1 MPICQFSFSIKQW
14 KIVCDKS
21 LSEADWLKGNAHWL
35 ANQENFEDFTP
46 KLAFLPALKRR
57 RLSHSARLFFE
68 AAWNLV
74 TENPDIPVVYASA
87 NSEMERNF
95 ALWHSLLREGD
106 VSPTS
111 FSLSVHNALVGQWS
125 ELRQVKS
132 ETTSLMANGGNL
144 EIALL
149 EAYLQLN
156 EGVEQVLVIIAETPL
171 SSMYNAVPVHRSPW
185 GYALALVVEKGEQFT
200 LTLNKNGQGKYTPD
214 SALEWVRQQYLQAV
228 DFNVKNANGSTWQW
242 HRN

>member
-35 ANQENFEDFTP
+35 ANRENFEDFTP

-68 AAWNLV
+68 AAWDLV

-144 EIALL
+144 ETALL

-200 LTLNKNGQGKYTPD
+200 LTLNENGQGEYTPD
-214 SALEWVRQQYLQAV
+214 STLEWVRQQYLQAV

>member
-1 MPICQFSFSIKQW
+1 M
-14 KIVCDKS
+14 
-21 LSEADWLKGNAHWL
+21 
-35 ANQENFEDFTP
+35 
-46 KLAFLPALKRR
+46 
-57 RLSHSARLFFE
+57 
-68 AAWNLV
+68 

-200 LTLNKNGQGKYTPD
+200 LTLNENGQGEYTPD

>member
-21 LSEADWLKGNAHWL
+21 LSEADWLKGSAHWL
-35 ANQENFEDFTP
+35 ANRENFEDFTP

-68 AAWNLV
+68 AAWDLV

-200 LTLNKNGQGKYTPD
+200 LTLNENGQGKYTPD
-214 SALEWVRQQYLQAV
+214 SALEWVRQQYLQMV

>member
-1 MPICQFSFSIKQW
+1 MPICQFYFSIIQL
-14 KIVCDKS
+14 KIVCVKS

-68 AAWNLV
+68 AAWDLV

-200 LTLNKNGQGKYTPD
+200 LTLNENGQGKYTPD

>member
-35 ANQENFEDFTP
+35 ANRENFEDFTP

-68 AAWNLV
+68 AAWDLV

-200 LTLNKNGQGKYTPD
+200 LTLNENGQGKYTPD
-214 SALEWVRQQYLQAV
+214 SALEWVRQQYLQMV

>member
-21 LSEADWLKGNAHWL
+21 LNEADWLKGNAHWL
-35 ANQENFEDFTP
+35 ANRENFEDFTP
-46 KLAFLPALKRR
+46 TLAFLPALKRR

-68 AAWNLV
+68 VAWDLV

-200 LTLNKNGQGKYTPD
+200 LTLNENGQGEYTPD

>member
-68 AAWNLV
+68 AAWDLV

-200 LTLNKNGQGKYTPD
+200 LTLNENGQGKYTSD

>member
-21 LSEADWLKGNAHWL
+21 LSEADWLKGSAHWL
-35 ANQENFEDFTP
+35 ANRENFEDFTP

-68 AAWNLV
+68 AAWDLV

-144 EIALL
+144 ETALL

-200 LTLNKNGQGKYTPD
+200 LTLNENGQGKYTPD
-214 SALEWVRQQYLQAV
+214 SALGWVRQQYLQAV

>member
-35 ANQENFEDFTP
+35 DNRENFEDFTP

-68 AAWNLV
+68 AAWDLV

-111 FSLSVHNALVGQWS
+111 FSLSVQNALVGQWS

-200 LTLNKNGQGKYTPD
+200 LTLNENAQGEYTPD
-214 SALEWVRQQYLQAV
+214 SALEWVRQQYLQSV

>member
-21 LSEADWLKGNAHWL
+21 LNEADWLKGNAHWL
-35 ANQENFEDFTP
+35 ANRENFEDFTP

-200 LTLNKNGQGKYTPD
+200 LTLNENGQGKYTPD

>member
-35 ANQENFEDFTP
+35 ANRENFEDFTP

-68 AAWNLV
+68 AAWDLV

-200 LTLNKNGQGKYTPD
+200 LTLNENGQGKYTSD

>member
-21 LSEADWLKGNAHWL
+21 LSEADWLKGSAHWL
-35 ANQENFEDFTP
+35 ANRENFEDFTP
-46 KLAFLPALKRR
+46 KLAFLPVLKRR

-68 AAWNLV
+68 AAWDLV

-156 EGVEQVLVIIAETPL
+156 EGIEQVLVIIAETPL

-200 LTLNKNGQGKYTPD
+200 LTLNENGQGKYTPD